1 MGRAMRA
8 PYSETEAESMLDS
21 PVSAARKS
29 RSHPL
34 TPCRAAPSGARAEP
48 AMNHDTP
55 ASRWSTASFGHTAAA
70 SPLELSALGDHLQV
84 CQQTHGRLLS
94 LRCAAETA
102 HGFIAAR
109 FVTTLLVVAILI
121 GVASLLA

>member
-1 MGRAMRA
+1 
-8 PYSETEAESMLDS
+8 
-21 PVSAARKS
+21 
-29 RSHPL
+29 
-34 TPCRAAPSGARAEP
+34 
-48 AMNHDTP
+48 MNHDTQ

-70 SPLELSALGDHLQV
+70 SPLELSALGDHLHL
-84 CQQTHGRLLS
+84 CQQPHGRLLS